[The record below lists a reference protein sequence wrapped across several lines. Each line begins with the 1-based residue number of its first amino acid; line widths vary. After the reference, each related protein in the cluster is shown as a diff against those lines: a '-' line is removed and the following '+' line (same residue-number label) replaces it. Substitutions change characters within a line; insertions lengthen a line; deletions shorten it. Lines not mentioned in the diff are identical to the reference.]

1 MKSKYFALASAI
13 MLAVATSPAIAGHD
27 GDHKERHHEEHHE
40 GHHEGHHKRHHGG
53 YHGKGSFIQRY
64 DQNDDAQVTADE
76 FEQARRARYDLTDE
90 NGNGL
95 VDVDEYVQE
104 YANRL
109 DKKIEKMRKKKLKW
123 AKKRFGK
130 LDKDENG
137 EISFEEYQAS
147 GQKMFS
153 RHDTNEDG
161 VVSESD
167 PKSKKCHKGK
177 HKHGEG
183 HEGHSEKSKNEHN
196 H

>member
-1 MKSKYFALASAI
+1 MKSKCFALASAV
-13 MLAVATSPAIAGHD
+13 MLAAATSPAVAGD
-27 GDHKERHHEEHHE
+27 YGEHKERHHEEHHE
-40 GHHEGHHKRHHGG
+40 GHHEKHHGRYHGG

-64 DQNDDAQVTADE
+64 DQNDDDQVTADE
-76 FEQARRARYDLTDE
+76 FEQARQARYDLTDE
-90 NGNGL
+90 NGDGL

-109 DKKIEKMRKKKLKW
+109 DKKLEKMRKKKLKW

-167 PKSKKCHKGK
+167 PKPKKCRKGK
-177 HKHGEG
+177 HKRGKG
-183 HEGHSEKSKNEHN
+183 HEDHSEKSEN
-196 H
+196 